1 MRKVEIAKRLLRAL
15 EASAAAVLV
24 IVVGTEGSAPRETG
38 AWMAVH
44 EDGRVEGTVGGG
56 ALEGKA
62 IEDARSLLAS
72 GSSRLVRYT
81 IGGASSDTGMVCGGA
96 VELLFVQVTDECS
109 DVLGALIGVL
119 ATRGEAVLGIDLS
132 SFDGALPQGEHGGDS
147 ARIIDAAP
155 HMALSL
161 GPVDPGAGA
170 GVRGNVYLEPVH
182 PEGRVLVFGCGHVGR
197 ALVELLAFA
206 GIEVVALDDRPAMLD
221 AALLP
226 RASER
231 CLVDYGDLAPGVSV
245 DARDFVVVCTSG
257 HASDFEVLAQL
268 LPARPAYVGCLG
280 SKRKSGHIRGRLE
293 EAGFPSDAVDAIH
306 MPVGIP
312 ISCETPEEIA
322 ISIAA
327 QIVDARRSRA
337 ACAGGSRV
345 K

>member
-1 MRKVEIAKRLLRAL
+1 MRKVEIAKGLLRAL

-62 IEDARSLLAS
+62 IEDSCALLAS
-72 GSSRLVRYT
+72 GASRLVRYT

-96 VELLFVQVTDECS
+96 VDLLFVQVTDACADAIGS
-109 DVLGALIGVL
+109 MVDVCGA
-119 ATRGEAVLGIDLS
+119 RGEATLEIDLS
-132 SFDGALPQGEHGGDS
+132 AFGGALPQGEHGGDA
-147 ARIIDAAP
+147 ARVSVVP
-155 HMALSL
+155 PQMALRRGVVS
-161 GPVDPGAGA
+161 PDVA
-170 GVRGNVYLEPVH
+170 GVRGGFYLEPVH

-197 ALVELLAFA
+197 ALVEVLSFA
-206 GIEVVALDDRPAMLD
+206 GMEVVAIDDRPAMLD

-231 CLVDYGDLAPGVSV
+231 RLVDYGSLAQSVSV
-245 DARDFVVVCTSG
+245 GVHDFVVVCTSG
-257 HASDFEVLAQL
+257 HASDFEVLAQVL
-268 LPARPAYVGCLG
+268 STPPFYVGCLG
-280 SKRKSGHIRGRLE
+280 SKKKTARTKARLRE
-293 EAGFPSDAVDAIH
+293 SGFPSDAVDAIH